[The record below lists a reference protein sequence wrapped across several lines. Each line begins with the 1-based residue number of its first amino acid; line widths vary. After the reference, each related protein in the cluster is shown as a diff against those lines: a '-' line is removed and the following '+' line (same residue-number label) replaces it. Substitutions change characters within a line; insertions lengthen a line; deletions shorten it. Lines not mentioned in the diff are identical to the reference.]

1 MCLRHLHHCYQG
13 LVVTAAFWLVVAAGE
28 ACQVPVF
35 RFALERWDPDAYTV
49 AIVPANVSGDLS
61 AAEREVVEFL
71 QTARDDHNISAN
83 LELRTDDGAA
93 NESGGARI
101 DLYYPQKIRGLK
113 VRPIWSGQLTMPNAH
128 LLVDSPARRKIV
140 TRILAGESA
149 TWLLVRCGDS
159 KKDKAAAVE
168 LTEFIAAAK
177 ETLKIPDGVVGRD
190 DAAASG
196 ISGDP
201 DNVLR
206 SDVPLQIEFSFV
218 EIDRSDPAEGAFLQM
233 LLNVEDDLGEFSSE
247 PMAFPVFGRGRVLEP
262 LVGKGITRDN
272 ALDYAGYVCGACS
285 CEIKDQNPG
294 LDLLVAANWEA
305 ALEGSE
311 VVIDKVLPP
320 LEGVASL
327 IDTPNTQTAFAADS
341 KTEQGNSGDESFSLV
356 WAMAITGAIATLAI
370 VFGSSIVMRKKPL

>member
-1 MCLRHLHHCYQG
+1 
-13 LVVTAAFWLVVAAGE
+13 
-28 ACQVPVF
+28 
-35 RFALERWDPDAYTV
+35 
-49 AIVPANVSGDLS
+49 
-61 AAEREVVEFL
+61 
-71 QTARDDHNISAN
+71 
-83 LELRTDDGAA
+83 
-93 NESGGARI
+93 
-101 DLYYPQKIRGLK
+101 
-113 VRPIWSGQLTMPNAH
+113 
-128 LLVDSPARRKIV
+128 VDSPARRKIV